1 MGLPLSSQAPQPP
14 FRSDPPLFPELS
26 LTHSH
31 ILFPP
36 VFPSL
41 SLQFSPLHGPQS
53 CLVLPCATLVQ
64 LLGTIRSF
72 LPQYLFHAKSFS
84 ALSSPKALLP
94 PLCTK
99 PCLAAEPQVSLQPAW
114 RRALLSEGPLT
125 CVFISLSTFGFFF
138 PSWGKLLLF
147 LTPSQI
153 LESSCEQASHQ
164 R

>member
-1 MGLPLSSQAPQPP
+1 MGLPPSSQAPWPQ
-14 FRSDPPLFPELS
+14 FRSDPPLFPEFA

-31 ILFPP
+31 ILFPS

-41 SLQFSPLHGPQS
+41 SLQFSPLHGPQN

-64 LLGTIRSF
+64 LLGAIRSF
-72 LPQYLFHAKSFS
+72 RPQYLFHAKSFS
-84 ALSSPKALLP
+84 ALSSPKVLLP

-125 CVFISLSTFGFFF
+125 CVYSSACQHLAFFF
-138 PSWGKLLLF
+138 PLGGNCYCF
-147 LTPSQI
+147 
-153 LESSCEQASHQ
+153 
-164 R
+164 

>member
-14 FRSDPPLFPELS
+14 FRSDPPLFPEFALA
-26 LTHSH
+26 HSR

-36 VFPSL
+36 VSPCS
-41 SLQFSPLHGPQS
+41 FSPLHGLQN

-84 ALSSPKALLP
+84 ALSSPKVLLP

-99 PCLAAEPQVSLQPAW
+99 PCLAAEPQVGLQPAW

-125 CVFISLSTFGFFF
+125 CVYSSACQHLAFFF
-138 PSWGKLLLF
+138 SL
-147 LTPSQI
+147 
-153 LESSCEQASHQ
+153 
-164 R
+164 